1 MAADRCK
8 LAAMN
13 RLVAFLLVLFLM
25 APGGAALSPARAD
38 GNVSN
43 RSLLD
48 AFAKVALG
56 SEYEK
61 RVPKILKWVKPINAA
76 IIGTGYPPVFEKLVV
91 AQFADLVHE
100 TGHPIRLVYSET
112 MRREKRLP
120 PDVSRIPVDFLIF
133 YAPKA
138 ELPAL
143 VEKRTNGAFKAADTA
158 KMVRLGYCHSRLKI
172 TSSGELTFAY
182 VAVPSEIT
190 TRVDYG
196 KKKVDPKVFLRACV
210 VEELTQSLG
219 LINDVPG
226 LSYSVFSDDSPQ
238 VDLTVPDRW
247 MLRMLYDPRVKPGM
261 GPREVLP
268 LMARFLE
275 EFRPDH

>member
-1 MAADRCK
+1 MRIP
-8 LAAMN
+8 
-13 RLVAFLLVLFLM
+13 VFLLTALLLLPGLM
-25 APGGAALSPARAD
+25 LPATGRAD

-43 RSLLD
+43 KSLLR
-48 AFAKVALG
+48 AFAEVALG

-61 RVPKILKWVKPINAA
+61 RQPRILKWEKPIHAA

-91 AQFADLVHE
+91 AQLADLVHE
-100 TGHPIRLVYSET
+100 TGHPIGLVYSET
-112 MRREKRLP
+112 MRVEKRLP
-120 PDVSRIPVDFLIF
+120 PDVSKIPINLLIF

-138 ELPAL
+138 QLPAL

-158 KMVRLGYCHSRLKI
+158 KMTQLGFCHSRLRSAK
-172 TSSGELTFAY
+172 TGALTFAY
-182 VAVPSEIT
+182 VAVPAEIT
-190 TRVDYG
+190 TQVDYG
-196 KKKVDPKVFLRACV
+196 QKKVDPKVFLRACI
-210 VEELTQSLG
+210 VEELTQVLG

-261 GPREVLP
+261 GPNEVLP
-268 LMARFLE
+268 IMARFLDDQ
-275 EFRPDH
+275 RPDH